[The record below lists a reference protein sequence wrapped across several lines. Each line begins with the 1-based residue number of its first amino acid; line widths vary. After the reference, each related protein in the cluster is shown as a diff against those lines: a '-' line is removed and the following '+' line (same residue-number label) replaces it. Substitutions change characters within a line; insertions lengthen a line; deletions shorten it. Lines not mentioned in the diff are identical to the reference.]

1 MPTTIPI
8 KDANGSTVSMVVN
21 PAYDPQDDMVK
32 MKSVQK
38 KWRDSFTVAGPPNP
52 AKWDVHTLAGGSA
65 SIVSEGT
72 LTLTSGSVATGETAY
87 VLSKE
92 TFTIPFRAS
101 VGMTL
106 SSRVAGHTFR
116 IEAVSVD
123 PSTGLPDGQHSIA
136 WAFEGTTATQAIYEV
151 QNGGLARLRS
161 PQSTVVTTASNGV
174 YELEPFA
181 DEAWFHST
189 TLDAV
194 ASRANSY
201 RRHRQIPDPNAL
213 FKIKLGWT
221 NATNIASANAV
232 IEYISVQ
239 DYAELTA
246 EITAGRGNAVAGNA
260 MNMVPVGTTTV
271 SGTVTANIGTGAVAA
286 GANLIGD
293 VGQQYRANA
302 TGAATVRNIVS
313 AASTNATN
321 LKTAAGR
328 VVGFSFANTN
338 AAWRYVK
345 LHNAVANPPVA
356 GTTAV
361 AMTIAVP
368 PNGVTNNAFEG
379 GLAFGTGLGFTIVT
393 GSADNDSNAVG
404 LGDVV
409 GQILYV

>member
-8 KDANGSTVSMVVN
+8 KDANGNTVSMVVN

-32 MKSVQK
+32 MKSLQK
-38 KWRDSFTVAGPPNP
+38 KWRDSFTVAGPPDP
-52 AKWDVHTLAGGSA
+52 AKWDVQTLAGGSA
-65 SIVSEGT
+65 SIVSAGT
-72 LTLTSGSVATGETAY
+72 LTLTSGSVSTGETAY

-161 PQSTVVTTASNGV
+161 GASTVVTTASNGV

-194 ASRANSY
+194 TARANSY

-221 NATNIASANAV
+221 NATNISSANAV

-246 EITAGRGNAVAGNA
+246 EVTAGRGNSVAGNA
-260 MNMVPVGTTTV
+260 MSVTLAGATAATTAI
-271 SGTVTANIGTGAVAA
+271 GTVAISAST
-286 GANLIGD
+286 NLIGD
-293 VGQQYRANA
+293 VGLQYRANA

-328 VVGFSFANTN
+328 VVGFSFANTT

-345 LHNAVANPPVA
+345 LHNATTNPPVA

-361 AMTIAVP
+361 AMTISVP

-393 GSADNDSNAVG
+393 GSADSDSNAVG
-404 LGDVV
+404 AGDVV